1 MLFIHAQGRA
11 EAGPLLGSAA
21 AGASAPPDAAA
32 LPDGPG
38 AAPAAGRAA
47 AHPQDR
53 AEVRLFWRSG
63 RKTARGAEQQSKAL
77 AQLDFRLVG
86 AVGIPGVQA
95 ALDRAFEPCHL
106 FAQTRLH

>member
-1 MLFIHAQGRA
+1 MWEVSLKCVVLLFVRRSGRA

-77 AQLDFRLVG
+77 AQLGEKRT
-86 AVGIPGVQA
+86 
-95 ALDRAFEPCHL
+95 ALKYNRNGQFQQL
-106 FAQTRLH
+106 FGET

>member
-1 MLFIHAQGRA
+1 MTLKCEKLSSSLCPSGRA

-53 AEVRLFWRSG
+53 AEVRLLWRSG
-63 RKTARGAEQQSKAL
+63 RKTAK
-77 AQLDFRLVG
+77 
-86 AVGIPGVQA
+86 
-95 ALDRAFEPCHL
+95 RAD
-106 FAQTRLH
+106 